1 MNPLVSVVLCTY
13 NGEKYIKEQIDS
25 ILNQSYPIYE
35 LIVQDDA
42 SNDRTVNILA
52 QYRSNPK
59 VKIYINTKALGFNAN
74 FLSAILKTTGDYIAC
89 SDQDDIWKVNKIEDL
104 INNIGDNMLI
114 FHDSILFTTDITQSL
129 GMRNLPHQNLHETYL
144 LLKPYIPGHQCFF
157 SNRIIPDL
165 RRLFKDEPN
174 LSYDSLICLVSKVL
188 GDIVYRDL
196 GLVYWRRHPNAVSY
210 INHPRRIGKLQGF
223 ILACK
228 SLKDIEKRKKTK
240 DYFSLVSTLPL
251 REPSSICI
259 TKYMK
264 TGSLQDIFKA
274 CYVCI
279 KYQRVFC
286 PQGKRLSSFFK
297 TFLIPLYFI
306 RDSSCFIIRK

>member
-1 MNPLVSVVLCTY
+1 MKSLVSVVLCTC

-25 ILNQSYPIYE
+25 ILNQSYPIHE
-35 LIVQDDA
+35 LVIQDDA
-42 SNDRTVNILA
+42 SNDSTINILS

-89 SDQDDIWKVNKIEDL
+89 SDQDDIWKVNKIEEL
-104 INNIGDNMLI
+104 INNIGNNMLI
-114 FHDSILFTTDITQSL
+114 FHDSILFTTDITQPL
-129 GMRNLPHQNLHETYL
+129 GMRNSPNQNLHETYL

-157 SNRIIPDL
+157 SNKIL
-165 RRLFKDEPN
+165 SELKRLFRVEPN
-174 LSYDSLICLVSKVL
+174 LSYDSLICLVSKAL
-188 GDIVYRDL
+188 GDIVYRDV
-196 GLVYWRRHPNAVSY
+196 GLIYWRRHPKAVSY
-210 INHPRRIGKLQGF
+210 INHPQRIGKLQGF

-240 DYFSLVSTLPL
+240 DYFRLVSTVPL
-251 REPSSICI
+251 KQPSSICI
-259 TKYMK
+259 VKYMK
-264 TGSLQDIFKA
+264 TGSLLDIFKA
-274 CYVCI
+274 CCVCL
-279 KYQRVFC
+279 KYQKELY
-286 PQGKRLSSFFK
+286 PQEKRFSSSLK